1 MITAED
7 AIGIKIHGSRRSAFF
22 SELLTNSGYFLV
34 FNTLAE
40 ISIQG
45 VSNYLFGSRAL
56 QPGFYIIV
64 AATLLQAWYLS
75 RPNARR
81 FWGNLI
87 GPAIYT
93 IIDMPLDGLE
103 FFEQSNHWVLWF
115 FALLIGILQGFR
127 FHWKPKAE
135 SWIIPLENLVRTFIF
150 VALYIGINIQSS
162 KLGIT
167 EQTKTIFTQ
176 SSHRFLISG
185 MGFLGIILGLQVL
198 QITTQRK
205 QLQKTAQLLRNLAEW
220 GMGSHAVF
228 TAITNPEN
236 LEFHRC
242 DRTILFMDI
251 RGFTSWCEETKPDI
265 VAAVLN
271 EYYRNVEPA
280 AAQHQPLKISL
291 TADEIMAIYA
301 TPQQGIAAAQMM
313 SKAALKTLT
322 PYGIGA
328 GCAVHCGNV
337 IEGLFGSQDVRTY
350 TVIGDVVNT
359 AKRLESATPS
369 GEITISDEIYQ
380 AVDKKINV
388 EACPPISVK
397 GKAKSLIAW
406 RIIQYK

>member
-22 SELLTNSGYFLV
+22 SELLTNSGYFLI

-40 ISIQG
+40 ISLQG
-45 VSNYLFGSRAL
+45 LSNYVFGSNYL

-64 AATLLQAWYLS
+64 GATLSQTWYLS

-81 FWGNLI
+81 FWGNFI
-87 GPAIYT
+87 GPGIYT
-93 IIDMPLDGLE
+93 IIDVPLDGMH
-103 FFEQSNHWVLWF
+103 FFEQSNHWVLWGF
-115 FALLIGILQGFR
+115 SLLIAILQGLR
-127 FHWKPKAE
+127 FHWKPIIE

-150 VALYIGINIQSS
+150 VALYIGINMQSS
-162 KLGIT
+162 RLGIS
-167 EQTKTIFTQ
+167 EETKTIISQ
-176 SSHRFLISG
+176 PADRFLISG
-185 MGFLGIILGLQVL
+185 MVVFGIILGLQVL

-228 TAITNPEN
+228 TAITNPEK

-280 AAQHQPLKISL
+280 AAQHQPLKITL

-301 TPQQGIAAAQMM
+301 TPQQGIAAAKTM

-322 PYGIGA
+322 PYKIGA
-328 GCAVHCGNV
+328 GCAVHCGSV

-359 AKRLESATPS
+359 AKRLESATAS

-380 AVDKKINV
+380 ALDKRINV
-388 EACPPISVK
+388 EACAPISAK

-406 RIIQYK
+406 RIIDY